1 MERVELAEPG
11 RASLLT
17 LMLKQ
22 ILERNLQDPRKSRAM
37 RGRVLTVRVRTRR
50 MKTTL
55 FFENGRVR
63 AEDGAHGRPDL
74 EMAGEPSALFSVAL
88 GASLLRALVARRVQ
102 VRLRNWRGWTCA
114 LRLIP
119 LLQVGGPPA
128 DLRLFARGKGGP
140 P

>member
-22 ILERNLQDPRKSRAM
+22 ILERSLQDPRKSQAM
-37 RGRVLTVRVRTRR
+37 RGRSLTVRVRSRR

-55 FFENGRVR
+55 FFEEGRVR

-74 EMAGEPSALFSVAL
+74 EIAGEPAALFSVAL
-88 GASLLRALVARRVQ
+88 GAGLLRSLLARRIE
-102 VRLRNWRGWTCA
+102 VRLTSRRGWICA
-114 LRLIP
+114 FRMIP
-119 LLQVGGPPA
+119 LLRVGGAPA
-128 DLRLFARGKGGP
+128 DRGPLARRKGGLP
-140 P
+140 